1 MSLQSI
7 EVQNA
12 VAKAKDVIAAGIVPP
27 EMRRF
32 QRPDLDRHGSW
43 LLERL
48 VKAYPHLRVA
58 QVAGWLA
65 SMVYNN
71 DFMFL
76 FQPNAV
82 GLAQMERGQSL
93 APTPLVRERFVFARE
108 PKYVEEA
115 SWFYVEWERWAK
127 AQGAEVMLVN
137 EGYSDV
143 SAEQIR
149 ARFDNRRIFTRQQTF
164 LRVGEKG

>member
-1 MSLQSI
+1 MTMTEPVNLMKHAKETGAI
-7 EVQNA
+7 
-12 VAKAKDVIAAGIVPP
+12 VAAPLPP
-27 EMRRF
+27 ETRRF
-32 QRPDLDRHGSW
+32 QRPDLDRHGPW
-43 LLERL
+43 LMDRL
-48 VKAYPHLRVA
+48 VKAYPHLNPS

-93 APTPLVRERFVFARE
+93 APAPLVRERFVFARE
-108 PKYVEEA
+108 PKYVEDA
-115 SWFYVEWERWAK
+115 SWFYVEWERWAR

-143 SAEQIR
+143 PAETIR

>member
-1 MSLQSI
+1 MSLQAV
-7 EVQNA
+7 ELQNA
-12 VAKAKDVIAAGIVPP
+12 NAKAQAVVGTTAVIP
-27 EMRRF
+27 ETRRF
-32 QRPDLDRHGSW
+32 QRPDLDRHGPW
-43 LLERL
+43 LMERL
-48 VKAYPHLRVA
+48 VKAFPHLSPN